1 MVRIKKKER
10 SHLNVNQKA
19 AGMPSMLT
27 RTFGSFSNDRLRAT
41 PILQSDVFQQVI
53 WAMSLPLEGMNTDK
67 HQQQRKTNR

>member
-41 PILQSDVFQQVI
+41 PILQSDEVI
-53 WAMSLPLEGMNTDK
+53 WAMSLPLDGMNTDK